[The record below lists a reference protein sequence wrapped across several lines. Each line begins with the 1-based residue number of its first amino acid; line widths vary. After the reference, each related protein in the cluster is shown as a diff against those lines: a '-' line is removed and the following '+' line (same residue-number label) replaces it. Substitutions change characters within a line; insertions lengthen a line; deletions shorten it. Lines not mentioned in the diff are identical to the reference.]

1 MRLYVLVILK
11 TGPHDA
17 DFSAAART
25 DIFAKHM
32 QNIGRLAD
40 AKQLAVAGPFRK
52 NDQQY
57 RGIFILAVETIA
69 EAQTLVQTD
78 PAVKASLFSADLIPW
93 YGSASLMA
101 TPEIHK
107 TIAKENP

>member
-11 TGPHDA
+11 TGAHDA

-40 AKQLAVAGPFRK
+40 AKELAVAGPFRK

-78 PAVKASLFSADLIPW
+78 PAVKASLFQRRFNSAVRLRLNNGHP
-93 YGSASLMA
+93 G
-101 TPEIHK
+101 
-107 TIAKENP
+107 NP